1 MRYRRRPNKQR
12 MFGEISWVFAWLLVV
27 VAGGTPADVASA
39 ADITIG
45 IPNWPSV
52 NVTAHIIQLIIEENF
67 GLSVELQ
74 SATNPVIF
82 EAMAK
87 GSVDVHP
94 EVWLPNQQNLF
105 DRYADGL
112 VRNAH
117 PATGVQGMCVNG
129 AAQRAGIR
137 DISDLTDPAKA
148 ALLDSH
154 GDGRGEIFIGAPGW
168 SSTVI
173 ERIKAIEYGYDQVLE
188 LKQMDEGLA
197 DSQLTIAERRGLP
210 WVGFCYA
217 PHHRFVIH
225 PDLKLLTEPPYEAM
239 RWKLVQ
245 PNEDPDWVEKSY
257 VAMALPTQS
266 IQPVYA
272 KTLLRAHPLVAGL
285 MRNMDISRDDIS
297 GFSYQVVVN
306 KKDPVE
312 FARTWVAGHAQRV
325 ADWLR

>member
-1 MRYRRRPNKQR
+1 MRYRHGPHEHRNL
-12 MFGEISWVFAWLLVV
+12 GEICRLFAWLVAV
-27 VAGGTPADVASA
+27 AAGGACAADASA

-52 NVTAHIIQLIIEENF
+52 NVTAHIIQVIIEDNF

-87 GSVDVHP
+87 GSIDVHP

-105 DRYADGL
+105 DRYAAAL

-117 PATGVQGMCVNG
+117 PATGIQGMCVNR

-137 DISDLTDPAKA
+137 DVSDLADPAKA
-148 ALLDSH
+148 ALLDSD

-173 ERIKAIEYGYDQVLE
+173 ERIKSIEYGYDQILE

-197 DSQLTIAERRGLP
+197 DSQLAIAERRGRP
-210 WVGFCYA
+210 WAGFCYA
-217 PHHRFVIH
+217 PHHRFIIH
-225 PDLKLLTEPPYEAM
+225 PDLKLLTEPPYDAI

-245 PNEDPDWVEKSY
+245 PNEDSAWVEKSY

-297 GFSYQVVVN
+297 GFSYEVVIN
-306 KKDPVE
+306 KKDPAE
-312 FARTWVAGHAQRV
+312 FARTWVASHAQRV